1 MTAAGTGMGTITALH
16 TITDPGAPDP
26 LAEGIDAA
34 TFAHLAA
41 WFSPAFPVGAFSYSH
56 GLEALEEAG
65 AIRNRAD
72 AEAVIAVALAEGGGW
87 GDLVLLAAAWRAERD
102 DDAVAAHEVRSLA
115 LALAPSAERWGET
128 VRQGNAFA
136 EMVDALTG
144 DAVAARGDLPYP
156 VAVGIAGA
164 RRGVPLGPL
173 AHAFALGFVANLVS
187 AAVRLVP
194 LGQTDGQRLV
204 RDLAPLAAETARAA
218 LGATLDDVGG
228 AAIGLDLAS
237 MRHECQEVR
246 LFRS

>member
-1 MTAAGTGMGTITALH
+1 MAVTPTSMAMHTA
-16 TITDPGAPDP
+16 TDRGAPDP

-34 TFAHLAA
+34 TFARLAA
-41 WFSPAFPVGAFSYSH
+41 WFSPAFPVGAFAYSH
-56 GLEALEEAG
+56 GLEALEEA
-65 AIRNRAD
+65 AALRNRAD

-87 GDLVLLAAAWRAERD
+87 SDLVLLAAAWRAERD
-102 DDAVAAHEVRSLA
+102 GDNGAGEEVRALA
-115 LALAPSAERWGET
+115 LALAPSAERWSET

-136 EMVDALTG
+136 EMVVALTA
-144 DAVAARGDLPYP
+144 DAIAGRGDLPYP

-164 RRGVPLGPL
+164 RRGVALGPL
-173 AHAFALGFVANLVS
+173 AHAFALGFVASLVS

-194 LGQTDGQRLV
+194 LGQTDGQRLT

-218 LGATLDDVGG
+218 LAATLDDVGG
-228 AAIGLDLAS
+228 AAIGLDVAS